1 MRAIGFLG
9 GSFDPV
15 HHGHVGLAQAA
26 LDQLGL
32 EEVRFIP
39 AAQSWQ
45 KGAPGASGAQ
55 RAAML
60 RLALASTPRLGVD
73 ERELVRGG
81 TSYTI
86 DTARALRAECGAETA
101 LCLLLGADQFL
112 NLPTWR
118 DWRGLLDLVNLAVA
132 GRPGYELNQQH
143 WPAEIVGACASRLVY
158 PPETACT
165 KAFGA
170 VHLIDMAPADISA
183 TRLRAW
189 LAQRAAAGARPAAAH
204 RAGAAAKET
213 APAETAPAE
222 TAPAGNT
229 LAAPAN
235 VAEAGMLAAAVLDY
249 IDRHQL
255 YSGA

>member
-60 RLALASTPRLGVD
+60 RLALAATPRLGVD

-86 DTARALRAECGAETA
+86 DTARELRAQSGPDTA

-132 GRPGYELNQQH
+132 GRPGNELDPQR

-158 PPETACT
+158 PPGAACT

-189 LAQRAAAGARPAAAH
+189 LAQRAAPGAPPAAGH
-204 RAGAAAKET
+204 QPGAAAEKHT
-213 APAETAPAE
+213 LAENP
-222 TAPAGNT
+222 

-235 VAEAGMLAAAVLDY
+235 AAEAGMLPAAVLDY